1 MIFLGRGELALAT
14 LEGLLDSGIEISFIG
29 SGAHFKQAIGSE
41 MDFQK
46 IAEANDIPFA
56 KIGSTVSPELQKF
69 FGEVS
74 CSLGMAISWPWL
86 LPESLLSRA
95 TWGFL
100 NIHAGLLPE
109 YRGNACSNWAILNDE
124 PKLGYTIHIMD
135 SNLDSGPILE
145 HRWFANDG
153 KCRVGEV
160 IAFMNSDGPVRLVKI
175 AKRASRGEAIRGI
188 PQEHALAIYRFPRIP
203 SDGEIDWGWDASSV
217 FRLYR
222 SLGAPYPNPY
232 TSLNGTHL
240 EVLEMETVPGDTE
253 WFQAEPGQVLRT
265 PPSGG
270 VEVAC
275 GNGSVVIRAVK
286 RPGGAALAP
295 ESLVNSVR
303 DRFGDQQCNL

>member
-1 MIFLGRGELALAT
+1 MIFLGRGELALVT
-14 LEGLLDSGIEISFIG
+14 LERLLDSGIEITFIG

-41 MDFQK
+41 KDFQQ
-46 IAEANDIPFA
+46 IAEVNGIPFA
-56 KIGSTVSPELQKF
+56 NIGRIVSPELEEF
-69 FGEVS
+69 LGEIS

-109 YRGNACSNWAILNDE
+109 YRGNACSNWAIINDE
-124 PKLGYTIHIMD
+124 PRLGYSIHIMD

-160 IAFMNSDGPVRLVKI
+160 IGFMNSDGPVRLVEL
-175 AKRASRGEAIRGI
+175 AKRSHRGEAILGT
-188 PQEHALAIYRFPRIP
+188 PQEHARAIYRFPRIP
-203 SDGEIDWGWDASSV
+203 SDGEIDWGIDASSV

-222 SLGAPYPNPY
+222 SLGEPYPHPY

-240 EVLEMETVPGDTE
+240 EVLEMESVIEGTD
-253 WFQAEPGQVLRT
+253 WFQAEPGQVLRKLQ
-265 PPSGG
+265 PGG

-275 GNGSVVIRAVK
+275 GAGSVIIRAVK
-286 RPGGAALAP
+286 QPGGAALAP
-295 ESLVNSVR
+295 ESLVRSVH
-303 DRFGDQQCNL
+303 DRFGS